1 MNLTVSFNP
10 EYISDQLKIRSDKV
24 IGSSRVAELFRVLKK
39 KQIILLIDNG
49 RHFIDKLLNELK
61 SLETE
66 IDQNDFSTIEIFLSS
81 LKNNSINNEF
91 ESKIEYLESFKNFCN
106 KLENDE
112 YPVDYIIDDNKNN
125 NNVFKFVSI
134 ENVNLIN
141 ESLDKFSKQFYV
153 SDNKQFRQNQS
164 NITSFKNYKKT
175 LFKTFW
181 CSKNIYILAKEFFVN
196 YFVPTKSDKNYYMN
210 RELYHEGLDF
220 IIEPLLQGKKYTD
233 QKINLTIITGLSKN
247 EIKKNFSNKRQDS
260 DYYYMM
266 QNDFAIQLQAKEI
279 ISNIKKKYEDRIN
292 FDLIVINWEKGDE
305 KNRGI
310 AHGRRIYGEYGGFIT
325 EFMPFEIFQ
334 NQYNQELKKREKLKK
349 NTSFLWFDPISQ
361 PNWSVFGDQI
371 FPLKK

>member
-10 EYISDQLKIRSDKV
+10 EYISDQLKKRSDKV

-49 RHFIDKLLNELK
+49 RRFIDKLLDELK
-61 SLETE
+61 TLESE

-91 ESKIEYLESFKNFCN
+91 ESKIEYTENFQNFCN
-106 KLENDE
+106 KLQDEE
-112 YPVDYIIDDNKNN
+112 YPIDYIIDDDKNKTNF
-125 NNVFKFVSI
+125 FKFIGI
-134 ENVNLIN
+134 ENTSLIDQTI
-141 ESLDKFSKQFYV
+141 DKFSKQFYV
-153 SDNKQFRQNQS
+153 SDNKQFRENQS
-164 NITSFKNYKKT
+164 NITSFKNYKNT

-196 YFVPTKSDKNYYMN
+196 YFIPTKNDENYYMN

-220 IIEPLLQGKKYTD
+220 IIEPLLKGKKYTD
-233 QKINLTIITGLSKN
+233 QKINLTIITGLSN
-247 EIKKNFSNKRQDS
+247 REIEKKFSNKRQNNEN
-260 DYYYMM
+260 YYMV

-279 ISNIKKKYEDRIN
+279 ISNIKKRYQDHIN

-310 AHGRRIYGEYGGFIT
+310 AHGRKIYGEYGGFIT

-334 NQYNQELKKREKLKK
+334 NQYNRELKKREKLKK

-371 FPLKK
+371 YPLKK